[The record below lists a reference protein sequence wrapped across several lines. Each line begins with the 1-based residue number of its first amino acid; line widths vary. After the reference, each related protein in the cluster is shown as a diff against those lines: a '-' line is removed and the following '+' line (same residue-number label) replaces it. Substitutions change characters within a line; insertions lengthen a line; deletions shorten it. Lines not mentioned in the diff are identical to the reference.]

1 MKLFRQ
7 IQELVEDGEALICVL
22 IGAWTRI
29 QYLS

>member
-22 IGAWTRI
+22 IGTWMLLVAT
-29 QYLS
+29 